1 MDPLFNLGIVFIIY
15 AIVIAGVGY
24 FIVKFFNKIQNPY
37 NIKIAQIVDR
47 IYLAPNKGIVFIKI
61 AKKIYMISIADNNIS
76 LLKEFDLA
84 EIENEL
90 STLKNSNKKDS

>member
-15 AIVIAGVGY
+15 AIVIGGVGY
-24 FIVKFFNKIQNPY
+24 FVVKFFNRIQNPY

-47 IYLAPNKGIVFIKI
+47 IYLAPNKGIIFIKI
-61 AKKIYMISIADNNIS
+61 AKKIYMISIADNNIN

-90 STLKNSNKKDS
+90 NNIKNSPTKDK